1 MAANNIKP
9 WGIGAGANVITQ
21 AQYEALTALATGF
34 VAGKASSAQINKV
47 LRQASFIAAALAQVV
62 SDKMNSDVL
71 DNGDLPALVTLMKSA
86 LTPSAST
93 IQISGGGT
101 GATTAAAARTNLGM
115 GSVATENT
123 VPVSKGGT
131 GANAAAAART
141 NLGLGALAEIDT
153 ATVARGGTGATTASG
168 ARTNLGVY
176 STGEVYSRLESDGRY
191 NRLNAGFFAPTNGRH
206 QDASTGFMIQVGR
219 VTRTADLNNVTFPMA
234 FPNACIGIVMTKN
247 ESNDGPNSMANMSAI
262 SQSANGFTAVMYS
275 DEKSAAWF
283 AIGY

>member
-62 SDKMNSDVL
+62 SDKTASDVL

-93 IQISGGGT
+93 IPISGGGTGATTADAARTNLGLGSVATENIVPVSKGGTGATAAADARTNLGLGPLATQNTAPIANGGT
-101 GATTAAAARTNLGM
+101 GATTAAAART
-115 GSVATENT
+115 
-123 VPVSKGGT
+123 
-131 GANAAAAART
+131 
-141 NLGLGALAEIDT
+141 AL
-153 ATVARGGTGATTASG
+153 S
-168 ARTNLGVY
+168 LY
-176 STGEVYSRLESDGRY
+176 STAESEARY
-191 NRLNAGFFAPTNGRH
+191 NKLNAGFFAPTNGRH

-219 VTRTADLNNVTFPMA
+219 MTRTADQSSVTFPQA
-234 FPNACIGIVMTKN
+234 FPNACIGVVMTKN
-247 ESNDGPNSMANMSAI
+247 ENAVAGDSTSNLIAI
-262 SQSANGFTAVMYS
+262 NQTASGFTAVMY
-275 DEKSAAWF
+275 ENERGATWLAV
-283 AIGY
+283 GY

>member
-86 LTPSAST
+86 LTPAAST
-93 IQISGGGT
+93 IQIAGGGT
-101 GATTAAAARTNLGM
+101 GATTAAAARTNLGL
-115 GSVATENT
+115 GSVATEST
-123 VPVSKGGT
+123 VPVNKGGT
-131 GANAAAAART
+131 GAATAAAART

-153 ATVARGGTGATTASG
+153 ASVARGGTGATTAAA

-176 STGEVYSRLESDGRY
+176 STGEVYSRTDSDARY
-191 NRLNAGFFAPTNGRH
+191 NRLNTGFFAPTNGRH
-206 QDASTGFMIQVGR
+206 QDASTGLMIQVGR
-219 VTRTADLNNVTFPMA
+219 VTRSADLNNVTFPQA
-234 FPNACIGIVMTKN
+234 FPNACIGVVMTKN
-247 ESNDGPNSMANMSAI
+247 ESTDGDNSKSNISAI
-262 SQSANGFTAVMYS
+262 IQSVNGFTAVMYAQ
-275 DEKSAAWF
+275 ERGATWL